1 MGTRQ
6 YYRINQKLE
15 LSLRAFKWSFQSVGW
30 ENMLSEIWCICTGYF
45 QERKMHLSRE
55 MGRTVKV
62 NAPLNYANTGKLGRT
77 QGPSWQEAIFI
88 QHECPKE
95 GGWVLRLPWGLVTW
109 HSPLYRAHGAR
120 VPVNPSPSPPSHGPE
135 SKNAYD
141 CCNLEG

>member
-6 YYRINQKLE
+6 YYWINQKLE

-62 NAPLNYANTGKLGRT
+62 NALLNYANIGKLGWT
-77 QGPSWQEAIFI
+77 QGPSCQEAISV
-88 QHECPKE
+88 QHGCPKE
-95 GGWVLRLPWGLVTW
+95 RGWVLRLPWGLVPW
-109 HSPLYRAHGAR
+109 HLSLYRAHGAH
-120 VPVNPSPSPPSHGPE
+120 VHVNPSRSPPSHGPE
-135 SKNAYD
+135 SKNAYGH
-141 CCNLEG
+141 CNLEC